1 MKAEWRQGSDFA
13 EVAEALNIN
22 TDQVLAVVNPGV
34 KGVGVV
40 FFTPDETMTIWSAII
55 ERDEQQILIASRVEE
70 RPGLK
75 EQVLLGDDQLEVFMK
90 NAKEQSPDE

>member
-1 MKAEWRQGSDFA
+1 MKGPDFA
-13 EVAEALNIN
+13 EVAETLNIN

-55 ERDEQQILIASRVEE
+55 KRDEHQILIASRVEE

-75 EQVLLGDDQLEVFMK
+75 EQILLGDDADDLQEELRK
-90 NAKEQSPDE
+90 IAKEQSPDE